1 MITNPCNKKLAVYKK
16 RAVEKAFSP
25 FQYFQYSNISMTYIA
40 WKIKFPIK
48 DFFSKCGQIR
58 MKQWIWS
65 HLRKK
70 FLMKNFIFCAVLLTN
85 FIKKATIYLVKFSGF
100 LLSFTMSLTQRKNCP
115 YSELFW
121 CVFSRILLK
130 TERYSVSFCIQ
141 SESGKIPTRITLNM
155 ENFYAVLMY
164 QYSSD
169 QNYWKNRNTE
179 NDEMAFLEDL
189 LS

>member
-1 MITNPCNKKLAVYKK
+1 
-16 RAVEKAFSP
+16 
-25 FQYFQYSNISMTYIA
+25 
-40 WKIKFPIK
+40 
-48 DFFSKCGQIR
+48 
-58 MKQWIWS
+58 MKQRIWS

-70 FLMKNFIFCAVLLTN
+70 SLMENFIFCAVLLTN
-85 FIKKATIYLVKFSGF
+85 FIKKATIYLVKFSDF

-130 TERYSVSFCIQ
+130 TGRYSVSFCIQ
-141 SESGKIPTRITLNM
+141 SKSGKIRTRITLNT

-164 QYSSD
+164 HYSSD
-169 QNYWKNRNTE
+169 QNYWKKKNTE
-179 NDEMAFLEDL
+179 NDEMAFLADR